1 MLKVYVPV
9 GCADGLAQGMRE
21 IEVTVGPGFECE
33 LPGDET
39 DLQRKVED
47 RWGRRRS
54 ATSCV

>member
-1 MLKVYVPV
+1 MKVYVPV